1 MEQGK
6 QSISSGQLTDSTG
19 ERPVEPVAFT
29 GGESQQYDDSDDQ
42 ASRNLSRRQSILEKV
57 QSRYSFFNQSLRA
70 QRSRLGI
77 KFVLIYVMM
86 GVLTLGIFSIYWG
99 ALYKRND
106 KIKNFHMLVVMGD
119 SETINGVEPVIGN
132 EMRSLLNTTTAK
144 HYGTWDIRTYNDIRE
159 LGLKHNNNSV
169 EQEIERII
177 HHQKYWSS
185 IYIKPNASYN
195 LYQAIQ
201 QGDASYNATNN
212 TIVLIY
218 ETGRDFL
225 NMAQYVHP
233 SINAIEKLWLAAQP
247 NVTLALIENMDNSS
261 DVLSNRISRRLAST
275 PLTFAYYDI
284 IEYTNPVLV
293 APNQVGLIYMIILTF
308 FQVGFFSDVH
318 LVVELSFNLK
328 RRHYLGY
335 RILSSTLSYFVLS
348 LFFSFVSLAMQI
360 DFRVAFGHAGFLVYW
375 MVCFLTFT
383 AVGLANEIMAM
394 ILIVVYPPLVGYW
407 LILWVLVNISPTFAP
422 FELLPGVFKY
432 GYAMP
437 IHASSE
443 ISKVILF
450 NTWKGKLG
458 YNFGILVGWVVFQY
472 LTLPFWI
479 TWFQKTIGK
488 RKQKAAAKAAA
499 QAAEKDAA

>member
-1 MEQGK
+1 
-6 QSISSGQLTDSTG
+6 
-19 ERPVEPVAFT
+19 
-29 GGESQQYDDSDDQ
+29 
-42 ASRNLSRRQSILEKV
+42 
-57 QSRYSFFNQSLRA
+57 
-70 QRSRLGI
+70 
-77 KFVLIYVMM
+77 
-86 GVLTLGIFSIYWG
+86 
-99 ALYKRND
+99 
-106 KIKNFHMLVVMGD
+106 
-119 SETINGVEPVIGN
+119 
-132 EMRSLLNTTTAK
+132 
-144 HYGTWDIRTYNDIRE
+144 
-159 LGLKHNNNSV
+159 
-169 EQEIERII
+169 
-177 HHQKYWSS
+177 
-185 IYIKPNASYN
+185 
-195 LYQAIQ
+195 
-201 QGDASYNATNN
+201 
-212 TIVLIY
+212 
-218 ETGRDFL
+218 
-225 NMAQYVHP
+225 MAQYVHP

-261 DVLSNRISRRLAST
+261 DVLSNRNSVRLATT

-375 MVCFLTFT
+375 MVCFLTFA

>member
-6 QSISSGQLTDSTG
+6 QYTSSFHLTDSTG
-19 ERPVEPVAFT
+19 ERPAEPVPFT
-29 GGESQQYDDSDDQ
+29 GGDAQLVNSDEQ
-42 ASRNLSRRQSILEKV
+42 ASRTLSRRQSLLEKV
-57 QSRYSFFNQSLRA
+57 QSRYSFFNQSLKAHRA
-70 QRSRLGI
+70 RLGI
-77 KFVLIYVMM
+77 KFLFIYTMM

-99 ALYKRND
+99 SMYKRQE
-106 KIKNFHMLVVMGD
+106 KTKNFHMLVVMGD
-119 SETINGVEPVIGN
+119 SQTVNGVESVVGN
-132 EMRSLLNTTTAK
+132 QMRSLLNTTTAK
-144 HYGTWDIRTYNDIRE
+144 KYGTWDIRSYDDIRE
-159 LGLKHNNNSV
+159 LGLKHKNNSV

-177 HHQKYWSS
+177 HHQKYWAS

-201 QGDASYNATNN
+201 LGDASYNATNN

-233 SINAIEKLWLAAQP
+233 SLNAIEKLWLAAQP

-261 DVLSNRISRRLAST
+261 DVLSNRNSVMLATT
-275 PLTFAYYDI
+275 PLTFAYYDLI
-284 IEYTNPVLV
+284 PYTNPVLV
-293 APNQVGLIYMIILTF
+293 APNQVGLIYMIIMTF

-328 RRHYLGY
+328 RPHYLAY
-335 RILSSTLSYFVLS
+335 RVLSSTLSYFVLS

-360 DFRVAFGHAGFLVYW
+360 DFQVAFGRSGFLVYW
-375 MVCFLTFT
+375 MVCFLTFA

-394 ILIVVYPPLVGYW
+394 ILITIYPPLVGYW
-407 LILWVLVNISPTFAP
+407 LILWVLVNVSPTFAP
-422 FELLPGVFKY
+422 FELLPGVYKY

-458 YNFGILVGWVVFQY
+458 YNFGILVSWVVFQY
-472 LTLPFWI
+472 LALPFWI
-479 TWFQKTIGK
+479 TWFQKTMGK
-488 RKQKAAAKAAA
+488 KKQKAAAKAAA
-499 QAAEKDAA
+499 KAAEKDAA